1 MKWTKMVMYSITNL
15 NGITVKK
22 RHIHIKIQIIK
33 HSNYNLYIIYNGS
46 KKSQKKH

>member
-1 MKWTKMVMYSITNL
+1 MVMYSITNL

-22 RHIHIKIQIIK
+22 DILILKIQIIK